1 MKKAFSF
8 IFISALFLSFIANA
22 QNWSEKNNGSI
33 SIVTNKGGQTLGYST
48 ASGVKLISAGG
59 FAFKDL
65 NKNGKLDKYEDWR
78 LPFDVRAKD
87 LASRMSVEQIAGL
100 MLYSRHQPVP
110 AGARGP
116 FAGTYNG
123 KVFAESG
130 AKASDL
136 SDQQKEFLTK
146 DNLRH
151 VLVTSVQSPETAAIW
166 NNNIQALTESIGSGI
181 PANNSSDPRH
191 GTIAN
196 AEFNAGAGGSISMWP
211 GSLGLAATFDPA
223 IVKNFGQIAATE
235 YRALGIATALSPQID
250 ISTDPRWNRTS
261 GTFGE
266 DPQLAT
272 DMARAYID
280 GFQTSSGDKE
290 IAGGWGYNSVN
301 AMVKHWPGGGS
312 GEAGRDAH
320 YGFGKFAVYPGNNF
334 EQHFI
339 PFTQGAFKLN
349 GKTGMASAVMPYY
362 TISYNQDK
370 KNNENVANNYNSYII
385 TDLLRKKYNYD
396 GVVCTDWLV
405 TGDET
410 AVDVFI
416 TGKPWGVDKL
426 SIAERHYK
434 ILMAGVDQFGGN
446 NDAAPVIEAYN
457 MGVKE
462 HGEKFMRTRF
472 ELSAVRLLKNIFRTG
487 LFENPYT
494 DPEMAKNTVGK
505 ADFMKAGYDAQLK
518 SMVLLKNKN
527 NALPLQK
534 NKTVYVPKKFTPAGR
549 NFLGME
555 TPEKLDYPVNMS
567 IVKKYFNVT
576 DNPDEADY
584 ALVFISNPNSGLGYG
599 KEDVKAGGNGY
610 LPISLQYGEYTA
622 ADARD
627 PSIAGGDK
635 FETFTNRTYKGKSV
649 KAINIT
655 DLGMVTETH
664 AKMKGKPV
672 IVSVNMSNP
681 MIFAEFE
688 KEANAIL
695 VNFGVQDQAILDML
709 TGAAEPSGLLPLQMP
724 ANMQIVETQK
734 EDVPHDMQCYKDSE
748 GHVYDF
754 GYGLSWKGVIKD
766 ARTAKYKTK

>member
-1 MKKAFSF
+1 MKKIINCIILF
-8 IFISALFLSFIANA
+8 ALLQTKIIHA
-22 QNWSEKNNGSI
+22 QNQDEKTKGTI
-33 SIVTNKGGQTLGYST
+33 SFVTNKGFQTLGYST
-48 ASGVKLISAGG
+48 ASGVKIIRDGD
-59 FAFKDL
+59 FEFKDL

-78 LPFDVRAKD
+78 LPADTRAKD
-87 LASRMSVEQIAGL
+87 LASKMSVEQIAGL

-110 AGARGP
+110 TGARGP

-136 SDQQKEFLTK
+136 SDQQKDFLTK

-151 VLVTSVQSPETAAIW
+151 VLVTSVQSPEVAAVW
-166 NNNIQALTESIGSGI
+166 NNNIQALTESIGLGI

-191 GTIAN
+191 GTVAN

-211 GSLGLAATFDPA
+211 GSLGLAATFDPSL
-223 IVKNFGQIAATE
+223 VKTFGYIAAIE

-266 DPQLAT
+266 DPKLAG
-272 DMARAYID
+272 DMGRAYID
-280 GFQTSSGDKE
+280 GFQTSTGAKE
-290 IAGGWGYNSVN
+290 IAGGWGYSSVN

-312 GEAGRDAH
+312 GEGGRDAH
-320 YGFGKFAVYPGNNF
+320 YGFGKYAVYPGNNF
-334 EQHFI
+334 KQHFI
-339 PFTQGAFKLN
+339 PFTEGAFKLN
-349 GKTGMASAVMPYY
+349 GKTKMASAVMPYY

-385 TDLLRKKYNYD
+385 NDLLRKKYKYD

-410 AVDVFI
+410 AVDIFI

-434 ILMAGVDQFGGN
+434 VLMAGVDQFGGN
-446 NDAAPVIEAYN
+446 NDAGPVIEAYN

-462 HGEKFMRTRF
+462 HSEKKMRARF
-472 ELSAVRLLKNIFRTG
+472 EQSAVRLLKNIFRTG
-487 LFENPYT
+487 LFENPYV
-494 DPEMAKNTVGK
+494 DPELSKKTVGR
-505 ADFMKAGYDAQLK
+505 AEYMKAGYDAQLK
-518 SMVLLKNKN
+518 SMVLLKNKS

-555 TPEKLDYPVNMS
+555 TPEKMDYPVSMDM
-567 IVKKYFNVT
+567 VKKYFTVT
-576 DNPDEADY
+576 ENPDEADY
-584 ALVFISNPNSGLGYG
+584 ALVFINSPNSGLGYS

-610 LPISLQYGEYTA
+610 VPISLQYGEYKATE
-622 ADARD
+622 ARET
-627 PSIAGGDK
+627 SMAGGDK

-655 DLGMVTETH
+655 DLAMVTETYT
-664 AKMKGKPV
+664 KMKGKPV

-681 MIFAEFE
+681 MVFSEFE
-688 KEANAIL
+688 KQANAIV

-709 TGAAEPSGLLPLQMP
+709 TGNAEPSGLLPLQMP
-724 ANMQIVETQK
+724 ADMQTVETQK

-754 GYGLSWKGVIKD
+754 GYGLNWKGVIND
-766 ARTAKYKTK
+766 ARVVKYKGK